1 MWPDVAVAGAA
12 VQWRVLAEVGHVL
25 SGCAEPGIALPEVA
39 RLVVPEVADCCILY
53 LAGDEGAPPALEVA
67 HVERS
72 RAGEIRDRMR
82 GLLRGTG
89 ATSLLRDLNAVDGVG
104 TRDSEGCR
112 WLLAELGV
120 PRGMVAQFRLDGQTP
135 GLLVLVT
142 GAASFDGADD
152 VEFGRALADRIS
164 LELERARGRRQS
176 ERAVA
181 ASELAVG
188 IVSHDLGN
196 PLATIQICANA
207 LLDPEPQPAAGV
219 RQIAE
224 IIQRSAAWMQQII
237 HELLDRISLE
247 AGRLPLTRAPTAVSE
262 VMGTVQTMFLPVAG
276 EQGLEFAIECAAD
289 LPRVDADPHRL
300 QQALSNLLGNA
311 IKFTPAGGRVLLSA
325 RVADDQETGPAIRF
339 AVSDTGPGISEQDL
353 PHVFDWF
360 WHSPAG
366 ERTSTG
372 LGLAIAKGV
381 IEAHSARLM
390 VESAPGR
397 GSTFWF
403 TLPICETTGEE
414 HPSRPE
420 ARR

>member
-1 MWPDVAVAGAA
+1 MAAAA
-12 VQWRVLAEVGHVL
+12 VQWRVLAEVGQAL
-25 SGCAEPGIALPEVA
+25 YGCAQPGTALPEVA
-39 RLVVPEVADCCILY
+39 GLVVPEAADCCILY
-53 LAGDEGAPPALEVA
+53 LAGDDEVPAALEVA
-67 HVERS
+67 HVKSS
-72 RAGEIRDRMR
+72 RAREIRDRMR
-82 GLLRGTG
+82 TLLSHTGT
-89 ATSLLRDLNAVDGVG
+89 TSFLGQLNAVNGVG
-104 TRDSEGCR
+104 TRDSAGGR
-112 WLLAELGV
+112 WLLAELGL
-120 PRGMVAQFRLDGQTP
+120 PRGMVAELRLGGQTR

-142 GAASFDGADD
+142 GAAGLAGAED

-164 LELERARGRRQS
+164 LELEGALARRQS
-176 ERAVA
+176 ARAVA

-219 RQIAE
+219 HQIAE

-237 HELLDRISLE
+237 HELLDRVSLE
-247 AGRLPLTRAPTAVSE
+247 AGRLPLTREPTTVSD
-262 VMGTVQTMFLPVAG
+262 VMGTAETMFLPVAG
-276 EQGLEFAIECAAD
+276 EQGLDLAIEYAAD

-325 RVADDQETGPAIRF
+325 RVADDREEGLAIRF
-339 AVSDTGPGISEQDL
+339 AVSDTGPGIPEQDL

-390 VESAPGR
+390 VESSPGR

-403 TLPICETTGEE
+403 TLPVCEGTGEE
-414 HPSRPE
+414 YPRRLE